1 MVDTKAMGAHSGTA
15 DLNREKPSPDSPD
28 RNSGREM
35 SETAQPR
42 APSET
47 SADAPL
53 ASPEA
58 APTPEQLLAEAEG
71 RVQAQRD
78 AWLRALADTENVR
91 KRAESDVANAHRFGA
106 ERLVGLL
113 LPVMDSLEAAL
124 ASQVASEETL
134 RSGVELTLK
143 QLKGVFEKASV
154 TEINPSSGEKF
165 DPHRHQAIAAVEA
178 DADPNTVVAV
188 MQKGYALHDR
198 VLRPALV
205 SVAKAR
211 GG

>member
-1 MVDTKAMGAHSGTA
+1 M
-15 DLNREKPSPDSPD
+15 R
-28 RNSGREM
+28 
-35 SETAQPR
+35 ETAQPR
-42 APSET
+42 GPAG
-47 SADAPL
+47 
-53 ASPEA
+53 
-58 APTPEQLLAEAEG
+58 APTDTGDEASATSPDTPPSAADPGTPTTEQLLAEAEG
-71 RVQAQRD
+71 RIQAQRE

-106 ERLVGLL
+106 ERLIGML

-124 ASQVASEETL
+124 ASQAASAESL

-143 QLKGVFEKASV
+143 QLKSVLEKSSV
-154 TEINPSSGEKF
+154 TEINPSGGEKF
-165 DPHRHQAIAAVEA
+165 DPYRHQAMAAVEA

-188 MQKGYALHDR
+188 MQKGYALHER

>member
-1 MVDTKAMGAHSGTA
+1 
-15 DLNREKPSPDSPD
+15 
-28 RNSGREM
+28 M

-42 APSET
+42 APVGAPAET
-47 SADAPL
+47 PP
-53 ASPEA
+53 ASPETAPAAA
-58 APTPEQLLAEAEG
+58 APGTPTTEQLLAEAEARG
-71 RVQAQRD
+71 QAQRD

-91 KRAESDVANAHRFGA
+91 KRAESDVASAHRFGA
-106 ERLVGLL
+106 ERLVGML

-124 ASQVASEETL
+124 ASQVASAESL

-143 QLKGVFEKASV
+143 QLKGMFEKASV
-154 TEINPSSGEKF
+154 TEINPSGGEKF
-165 DPHRHQAIAAVEA
+165 DPHRHQAIAAVQA

>member
-1 MVDTKAMGAHSGTA
+1 MH
-15 DLNREKPSPDSPD
+15 
-28 RNSGREM
+28 EM

-42 APSET
+42 APAGAPAET
-47 SADAPL
+47 PAE
-53 ASPEA
+53 ASPAGPETAPA
-58 APTPEQLLAEAEG
+58 AAGPGTLTTEQLLADAEA

-91 KRAESDVANAHRFGA
+91 KRAESDVASAHRFGA
-106 ERLVGLL
+106 ERLVGML

-124 ASQVASEETL
+124 ASQIASAESL
-134 RSGVELTLK
+134 RNGVELTLK

-154 TEINPSSGEKF
+154 AEINPSSGDKF
-165 DPHRHQAIAAVEA
+165 DPYRHQAMAAVEA